1 MIISHHYPAP
11 PRLTVPTY
19 EYACKS
25 CKKRYELRESFSA
38 ATEHPCEK
46 CKTGVA
52 KRVLHAPRVM
62 FKGSGW
68 YITDSKSTSTTT
80 VDSESKEGKES
91 KKDSDSPAETKA
103 EKKPST
109 KAKKAA
115 DSGSSPEPAAT

>member
-1 MIISHHYPAP
+1 M
-11 PRLTVPTY
+11 PTY

-68 YITDSKSTSTTT
+68 YVTDSKKTTTTT
-80 VDSESKEGKES
+80 VDSTSGSESES
-91 KKDSDSPAETKA
+91 SAATTEPKA
-103 EKKPST
+103 SKPS
-109 KAKKAA
+109 KAKKTAS
-115 DSGSSPEPAAT
+115 DSSSAEPAAT

>member
-1 MIISHHYPAP
+1 M
-11 PRLTVPTY
+11 PTY

-68 YITDSKSTSTTT
+68 YITDSKKSTTTT
-80 VDSESKEGKES
+80 VDSDTKDTKDSK
-91 KKDSDSPAETKA
+91 SDSPAPAEAKA
-103 EKKPST
+103 EKKTTT
-109 KAKKAA
+109 KSKKAA